1 MTKLLKLLRVFKI
14 STAFSLLIFL
24 TIVLVTSAAYWK
36 LYNENKIQ
44 YDKNL
49 KSQGESILNF
59 AGVLLES
66 RNEKFFSG
74 QSPEVPQVIQNEI
87 FRKFTDISNGKIF
100 FKQASKNPM
109 IPTNKALD
117 YEENLIDYFQ
127 KNRKIKQKESFV
139 VENNKNYYIVSRPI
153 ISEERCK
160 MCHPTWTPD
169 NVIAIED
176 VKIDL
181 VDYNTILDNNI
192 FTIILNWFLNI
203 FLILAIIQLF
213 FHFEISK
220 RVTKILNA
228 IFKIENGDFT
238 VDTKLEQEKTSS
250 GTTQNEFDR
259 IIRHL
264 SKTSNALQPV
274 IQNVVTKSKD
284 ITFNAS
290 YSLVK
295 VHETSE
301 IIQKQND
308 VVQDSIYS
316 INLLSNTN
324 QELLSSMDRLKNNS
338 NSSMDSVSDGKNIL
352 DDNMKSIEQVY
363 RSIETTVESINGL
376 KELSNEVSTAITT
389 ISDISDQT
397 NLLALNAAIEAAR
410 AGEHGRGFAVVADE
424 VRKLAEKSSHSAVE
438 IKGVISSMEQSI
450 NEATNDAKA
459 TKDIFGD
466 LKDKSSALEN
476 NFNDIDETLNTTVT
490 SINNFQ
496 TIFDNQL
503 KQLDKIHNGLDN
515 INNYSIASKNRS
527 KILNDSI
534 TEIMQ
539 ESTDLK
545 TLSDGFQAVLNV
557 RNIKRTL
564 ISPPIQVHICFNQN
578 ETVAYLFDIS
588 ENGLAF
594 YFLENSMKHD
604 IIDGKVIILKVFGKT
619 YKEIEQNSYKISY
632 AIDKGLGRLLCGA
645 SKVE

>member
-476 NFNDIDETLNTTVT
+476 NFNDIDKTLNTTVT